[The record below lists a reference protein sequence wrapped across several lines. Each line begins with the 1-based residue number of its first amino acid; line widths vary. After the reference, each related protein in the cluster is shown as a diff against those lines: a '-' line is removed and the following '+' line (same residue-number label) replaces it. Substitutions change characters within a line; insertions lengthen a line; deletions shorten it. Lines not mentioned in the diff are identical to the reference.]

1 MPVSV
6 AADIRPLFTDTDIDH
21 MSFFCDLSNF
31 DDVKVNADDILSRL
45 NGTGGPLMPPV
56 SAGGPLS
63 FPKIIS
69 ARIYDASRTRL
80 VW

>member
-1 MPVSV
+1 MPVSF

-21 MSFFCDLSNF
+21 MSFFCDLSDF

-56 SAGGPLS
+56 SAGGPWPQANIDL
-63 FPKIIS
+63 FQQWTQEGFEP
-69 ARIYDASRTRL
+69 
-80 VW
+80 

>member
-1 MPVSV
+1 MPVSF
-6 AADIRPLFTDTDIDH
+6 AANIRPLFTDTDIDH

-56 SAGGPLS
+56 SAGGPWPQANIDL
-63 FPKIIS
+63 FQQWLQEGFEP
-69 ARIYDASRTRL
+69 
-80 VW
+80 